1 MSFSLIPPEINSA
14 LMYSGAGSGPLLEA
28 ATAWDELAADLEATA
43 TQYQTAITNLT
54 TGPWLGPSS
63 TKMATAAEPYIAW
76 LQSTSAEAAQTGAQ
90 AKAAAAAYTTAYS
103 SMVPPPVISANRA
116 ELTTLVANNFLG
128 QNTGAIAQNEAEYLD
143 MWIQDAL
150 GMDTYNQAST
160 GASAALPAQSAAPM
174 VTSGVDPS
182 AVAAAALPA
191 DTSDSLAV
199 GIINAIADLFGFVPS
214 TTAGG
219 TVALDSLANLGSWL
233 PGAATAIAANPSAA
247 LLPIQA
253 TYYMGMLG
261 STPARMFMSGGGSGG
276 GAGGLSSD
284 ALTGMKDSLLGNV
297 GKLID
302 DKASTVMSGVS
313 GQLSKWGA
321 GIQSGIQAQ
330 MANAMHAGG
339 LSVPHGWHTGAPGAG
354 MERAAPLMPT
364 NSVAAPSMSTG
375 LPTSPF
381 SQGLMGALAGRGMSA
396 MGSRVAAKVMP
407 RSPAGG

>member
-14 LMYSGAGSGPLLEA
+14 LMYTGAGSGPLLEA
-28 ATAWDELAADLEATA
+28 ATAWDGLAADLEATA

-54 TGPWLGPSS
+54 TGTWLGPSS
-63 TKMATAAEPYIAW
+63 ARMASAAEPYIAW
-76 LQSTSAEAAQTGAQ
+76 LESTAAEAAQTGAQ
-90 AKAAAAAYTTAYS
+90 AKAAAGAYQTAYA
-103 SMVPPPVISANRA
+103 SMVPPPVITANRA

-150 GMDTYNQAST
+150 GMDTYNMNST
-160 GASAALPAQSAAPM
+160 GASAALPAQTAAPM

-182 AVAAAALPA
+182 AVAAAAAPA
-191 DTSDSLAV
+191 DSTTDAIVGQLAL
-199 GIINAIADLFGFVPS
+199 AIAELFGYTPAAGVTGPTLAGLGTFIDGVVP
-214 TTAGG
+214 
-219 TVALDSLANLGSWL
+219 
-233 PGAATAIAANPSAA
+233 AIVANPTGA

-253 TYYMGMLG
+253 SYYMGMLG
-261 STPARMFMSGGGSGG
+261 STPARMFMSSGSGG
-276 GAGGLSSD
+276 AAGGSLD
-284 ALTGMKDSLLGNV
+284 ALDGMKTTLLDNV
-297 GKLID
+297 GKMVD
-302 DKASTVMSGVS
+302 GKAAGVMTGV
-313 GQLSKWGA
+313 GNQLSKWGA

-330 MANAMHAGG
+330 MAHAMQAGG
-339 LSVPHGWHTGAPGAG
+339 LSVPHGWHTGAPD
-354 MERAAPLMPT
+354 MSRAAPLLPT
-364 NSVAAPSMSTG
+364 NSVAAPSMTTG

>member
-14 LMYSGAGSGPLLEA
+14 LMYLGAGSGPLMEA
-28 ATAWDELAADLEATA
+28 AAAWDGLAADLEATA
-43 TQYQTAITNLT
+43 TQYQTAVTNLT
-54 TGPWLGPSS
+54 TGTWLGPSS
-63 TKMATAAEPYIAW
+63 TQMATAAEPYIAW
-76 LQSTSAEAAQTGAQ
+76 LQSTATEAAQTGTQ
-90 AKAAAAAYTTAYS
+90 AKAAAAAYQTAYS

-116 ELTTLVANNFLG
+116 ALTTLVSNNFLG
-128 QNTGAIAQNEAEYLD
+128 QNTGAIAQNEADYLE

-160 GASAALPAQSAAPM
+160 GASGALPAQSAAPM

-182 AVAAAALPA
+182 AVAAAAAPA
-191 DTSDSLAV
+191 DSSADSLAV
-199 GIINAIADLFGFVPS
+199 GAINAIADLFGFTPS
-214 TTAGG
+214 TATPALTSLSDLG
-219 TVALDSLANLGSWL
+219 TFL
-233 PGAATAIAANPSAA
+233 PTVATAISADPSAA

-261 STPARMFMSGGGSGG
+261 STPARMFMSSGGGG
-276 GAGGLSSD
+276 GAGLSAG
-284 ALTGMKDSLLGNV
+284 ALDGMKDSLLANV

-302 DKASTVMSGVS
+302 DKASTVMTGVG

-330 MANAMHAGG
+330 MASAMHAGG
-339 LSVPHGWHTGAPGAG
+339 LSVPHSWHTGAEGG
-354 MERAAPLMPT
+354 MDRAAPLLPT
-364 NSVAAPSMSTG
+364 NSVAPPSLMHG

-381 SQGLMGALAGRGMSA
+381 SQGLMGALAGRGMSS

>member
-28 ATAWDELAADLEATA
+28 ATAWDGLAADLEATA

-54 TGPWLGPSS
+54 TGPWLGASS
-63 TKMATAAEPYIAW
+63 TQMATAAEPYIAW
-76 LQSTSAEAAQTGAQ
+76 LQSTAAEAAQTGAQ

-103 SMVPPPVISANRA
+103 SMVPPPLISANRA

-128 QNTGAIAQNEAEYLD
+128 QNTGAIAQNEATYLE

-160 GASAALPAQSAAPM
+160 GASAALPAQS
-174 VTSGVDPS
+174 VR
-182 AVAAAALPA
+182 A
-191 DTSDSLAV
+191 DGDQRFAGL
-199 GIINAIADLFGFVPS
+199 
-214 TTAGG
+214 AGG
-219 TVALDSLANLGSWL
+219 GRTSRVRSDQHWTRERHCGHLRLRGTCARQWWCRGGRRRAGGLPPDGSSGGR
-233 PGAATAIAANPSAA
+233 PQPTAA

-253 TYYMGMLG
+253 TYYLGMLG
-261 STPARMFMSGGGSGG
+261 STPARMFMSGGGGS
-276 GAGGLSSD
+276 GAGAGISGDTLAS
-284 ALTGMKDSLLGNV
+284 MKDSLLGNV

-354 MERAAPLMPT
+354 MDRAAPLLPA

-396 MGSRVAAKVMP
+396 MGSKVAAKVMP